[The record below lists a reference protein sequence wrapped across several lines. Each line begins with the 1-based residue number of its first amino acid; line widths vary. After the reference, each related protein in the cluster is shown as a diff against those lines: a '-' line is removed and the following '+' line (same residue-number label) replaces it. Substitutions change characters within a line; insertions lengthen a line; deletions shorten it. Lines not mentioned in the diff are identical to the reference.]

1 MIENVFAITKTE
13 LILIEL
19 NDFIII
25 RTVKHYGECRFCNFL
40 YVFID
45 LWCLI
50 YLYFI
55 PNFKDKRDR
64 ECWAASVRDF
74 LFILHL

>member
-19 NDFIII
+19 NDIIII
-25 RTVKHYGECRFCNFL
+25 RTVKHYGEYRFCNFL

-45 LWCLI
+45 LWSLI

-55 PNFKDKRDR
+55 PNFKDKKVR
-64 ECWAASVRDF
+64 ECFGR
-74 LFILHL
+74 